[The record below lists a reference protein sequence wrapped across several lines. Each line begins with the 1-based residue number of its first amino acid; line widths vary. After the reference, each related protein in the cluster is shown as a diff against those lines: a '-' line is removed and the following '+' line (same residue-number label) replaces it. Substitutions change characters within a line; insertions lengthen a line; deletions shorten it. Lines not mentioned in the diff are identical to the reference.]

1 MIEGKPFSTKGS
13 LERKAVFLPDFPGYK
28 IWQGGERM
36 LTMIKKLWKEES
48 GQGMTEYG
56 LILALI
62 VIAVIAIMATMG
74 GNLKNKFE
82 NVSNALK

>member
-1 MIEGKPFSTKGS
+1 
-13 LERKAVFLPDFPGYK
+13 
-28 IWQGGERM
+28 M

>member
-1 MIEGKPFSTKGS
+1 
-13 LERKAVFLPDFPGYK
+13 
-28 IWQGGERM
+28 M

-74 GNLKNKFE
+74 GNLKTN
-82 NVSNALK
+82 LKT

>member
-1 MIEGKPFSTKGS
+1 
-13 LERKAVFLPDFPGYK
+13 
-28 IWQGGERM
+28 M

-74 GNLKNKFE
+74 GNLKNKFTT
-82 NVSNALK
+82 VSDELAKDRTN